1 MLESIGD
8 QQSDDVFVAQPEFTR
23 PGDINDLALLHL
35 NTSTGIDKTIAQ
47 LRVAQVRN
55 GAQE

>member
-8 QQSDDVFVAQPEFTR
+8 QQSDDVFAAQPEFTR
-23 PGDINDLALLHL
+23 PGDINDLALLRL